1 MGTSAGSGVFV
12 MMKSVILLAVGLYAA
27 FASVTCP
34 KTSIFSTNTTA
45 TVCSSGT
52 SKLCQMTYDDSPSVS
67 FTADCDYGLVSSKE
81 KIIASTKGSIC
92 KDKALTAGKCCTSSL
107 GTITMCLTPAEAAH
121 SKYKMESTAKAAAA
135 TWKCPNKCTTTWG
148 RTFSSDLDTAAKGL
162 GTIVIVIIVIAIIV
176 CVVCPI
182 LIFCCCFGGM
192 ACCFGAAAGSAA
204 ANQPPQQ

>member
-1 MGTSAGSGVFV
+1 MGLLAWSVFV

-27 FASVTCP
+27 HASVTCP
-34 KTSIFSTNTTA
+34 KTSILSTNTTA

-52 SKLCQMTYDDSPSVS
+52 SKLCQMTYDGSSS
-67 FTADCDYGLVSSKE
+67 IKFTADCDYGLVSSKD
-81 KIIASTKGSIC
+81 KIIASTKGSVC
-92 KDKALTAGKCCTSSL
+92 KDKALTAGKCCTSS

-121 SKYKMESTAKAAAA
+121 SKYKMDSTAETAAAK
-135 TWKCPNKCTTTWG
+135 WKCPNKCTTTWG

-162 GTIVIVIIVIAIIV
+162 GTIVIVVVVIAVIL

-204 ANQPPQQ
+204 ANQPPQQAA